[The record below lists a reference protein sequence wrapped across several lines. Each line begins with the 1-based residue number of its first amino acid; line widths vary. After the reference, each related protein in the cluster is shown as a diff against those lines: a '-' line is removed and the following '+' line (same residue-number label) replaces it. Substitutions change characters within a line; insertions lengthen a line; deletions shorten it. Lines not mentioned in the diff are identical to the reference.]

1 LVKDKQLKRP
11 LILALDNDSRGR
23 KTQEELGKLLQ
34 AQKTAYTIAVLTD
47 QDAKD
52 PNEMLVKNR
61 DAFTAR
67 VEEAIRNAKDD
78 KEKYL
83 ETSTDNYIQDF
94 LDGIADSVNTPC
106 ISTGFAMLDEAL
118 DGGLYEGLYIV
129 GAISSLGK
137 TTLVTQIADQV
148 ASKGQ
153 DVLIFSL

>member
-1 LVKDKQLKRP
+1 M
-11 LILALDNDSRGR
+11 
-23 KTQEELGKLLQ
+23 
-34 AQKTAYTIAVLTD
+34 TD

-129 GAISSLGK
+129 G
-137 TTLVTQIADQV
+137 
-148 ASKGQ
+148 
-153 DVLIFSL
+153 

>member
-1 LVKDKQLKRP
+1 MVKDKQLKRP

-67 VEEAIRNAKDD
+67 VEEAIRNAKD
-78 KEKYL
+78 
-83 ETSTDNYIQDF
+83 
-94 LDGIADSVNTPC
+94 
-106 ISTGFAMLDEAL
+106 
-118 DGGLYEGLYIV
+118 
-129 GAISSLGK
+129 
-137 TTLVTQIADQV
+137 
-148 ASKGQ
+148 
-153 DVLIFSL
+153 